1 MTAEI
6 LTPEWSRI
14 VDDVTAVFLPG
25 TLGPFEVL
33 RGHAA
38 IISTLEAGTVIIR
51 YQDKEERIEISSGVA
66 SVRDDVVKL
75 CVEIR

>member
-1 MTAEI
+1 MKVEL
-6 LTPEWSRI
+6 LTPEWSRT

-38 IISTLEAGTVIIR
+38 IISTLDCGTVVIR
-51 YQDKEERIEISSGVA
+51 SQETEERIDIRSGVA

-75 CVEIR
+75 CIEMK